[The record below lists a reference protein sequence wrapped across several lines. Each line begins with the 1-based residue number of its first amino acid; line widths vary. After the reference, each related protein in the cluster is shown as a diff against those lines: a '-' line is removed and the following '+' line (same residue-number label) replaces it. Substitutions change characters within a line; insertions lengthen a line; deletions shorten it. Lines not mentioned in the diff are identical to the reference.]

1 MAHSVKRVIL
11 LGPPGAGKGTQAKL
25 MEQRLGCPHLSSGD
39 LLRRAVAERTDL
51 GVVAKR
57 FMDQGELVPN
67 DLVVGMIEERVLG
80 GDAARGF
87 ILDGF
92 PRNVVQAEA
101 LGRMLQTRG
110 LAVEHVFGLVVPR
123 AELLRRLSG
132 RRTCRSC
139 NAMYHV
145 AFDPPRSEGVC
156 DRCGGE
162 LFQRDDDK
170 EETIS
175 ARLDVYERET
185 LPLCDYYRQRAL
197 LREIDAV
204 GSAEEVLGRILAFM
218 DGGQ

>member
-1 MAHSVKRVIL
+1 
-11 LGPPGAGKGTQAKL
+11 
-25 MEQRLGCPHLSSGD
+25 MERRLGCPHLSSGD

-80 GDAARGF
+80 VDAARGF

-92 PRNVVQAEA
+92 PRNVAQAEA
-101 LGRMLQTRG
+101 LGRMLETRG
-110 LAVEHVFGLVVPR
+110 LAVDHVFGLVVPR
-123 AELLRRLSG
+123 AELLRRLCG
-132 RRTCRSC
+132 RRTCGTC

-145 AFDPPRSEGVC
+145 VFDPPRTEGVC

-170 EETIS
+170 EETIG

-185 LPLCDYYRQRAL
+185 LPLCDYYRQRDL
-197 LREIDAV
+197 LREINAV
-204 GSAEEVLGRILAFM
+204 GSTEEVLGRILAFM
-218 DGGQ
+218 DGAQ